1 MYKSIFCFW
10 INIFLISEC
19 FYYKMKTILFLHFWF
34 SLGISSLTLKTKNV
48 IFEDGDSIIL
58 NCTYYKSDTEE
69 IANRYIQ
76 WQKLIGDVF
85 KKIALFSPPGGYR
98 PYIPYE
104 MQPFYN
110 NRTELIAPNISRSA
124 VMIIKDPICSD
135 QGVYR
140 CWIEYYSENSVKEQT
155 SGSVV
160 KLKCNFTF
168 FINIK
173 QFY

>member
-1 MYKSIFCFW
+1 
-10 INIFLISEC
+10 
-19 FYYKMKTILFLHFWF
+19 MKTILYLALTYFWF
-34 SLGISSLTLKTKNV
+34 SLGISSLTLKTKDV

-58 NCTYYKSDTEE
+58 NCTYFKINTEY
-69 IANRYIQ
+69 IAYRTIK

-85 KKIALFSPPGGYR
+85 KNIALFSPPGGYR

-104 MQPFYN
+104 MQLFYN

-160 KLKCNFTF
+160 KLKCNYSF

>member
-1 MYKSIFCFW
+1 
-10 INIFLISEC
+10 
-19 FYYKMKTILFLHFWF
+19 MKTILYLALTYFWF
-34 SLGISSLTLKTKNV
+34 SLGISSLTLKTKDI

-58 NCTYYKSDTEE
+58 NCTYFKINTEY
-69 IANRYIQ
+69 IAYRTIK

-85 KKIALFSPPGGYR
+85 RNIALFSPPGGYR

-140 CWIEYYSENSVKEQT
+140 CWIKYYSGISVKEQI
-155 SGSVV
+155 SDSVV
-160 KLKCNFTF
+160 KLKCNYFF
-168 FINIK
+168 FINTK
-173 QFY
+173 QF